1 MSINVVNV
9 SPQIHPNIVCSE
21 NCSSGLDNCKSYTSS
36 KDELFKATA
45 KIRGLSLLERVDD
58 LPFVWRKGELHWLLF
73 VRELKLPSNDDSGAT
88 TVPEI
93 NKYFT
98 VVRAAR
104 YLEWVGFTNRRKSVV
119 R

>member
-45 KIRGLSLLERVDD
+45 KIRGFSLLERVGD
-58 LPFVWRKGELHWLLF
+58 LPFVWRKGGTAL
-73 VRELKLPSNDDSGAT
+73 
-88 TVPEI
+88 
-93 NKYFT
+93 
-98 VVRAAR
+98 VVRWR
-104 YLEWVGFTNRRKSVV
+104 IKTSIQRR
-119 R
+119 